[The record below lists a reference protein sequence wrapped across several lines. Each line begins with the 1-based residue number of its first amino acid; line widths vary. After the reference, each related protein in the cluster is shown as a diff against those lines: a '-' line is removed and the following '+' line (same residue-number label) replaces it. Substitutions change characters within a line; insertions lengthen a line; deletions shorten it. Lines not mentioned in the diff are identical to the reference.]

1 MHITESYSTEYACTW
16 TESRCTERKTGG
28 LDEPLLLEVFV
39 CLPVVYIAFLIFK
52 FFHGLLFE
60 YLVSAFTFEFLGH

>member
-1 MHITESYSTEYACTW
+1 M
-16 TESRCTERKTGG
+16 
-28 LDEPLLLEVFV
+28 LDETLLLQVLIR
-39 CLPVVYIAFLIFK
+39 LPVVDIALLIFK